1 VVVEEKDGNRHDR
14 SVPSFAPT
22 EKGTLVP
29 TTVGYVFLVLDDDIL
44 RQALDGSPDGVVI
57 VDRDGSIRY
66 VNHAVSRITGFSAAD
81 LIGQPVETLVPAS
94 ARNEHVRHRNGYTT
108 SPRTRPMGQGLTLT
122 ARHAHGHEVPV
133 EISLSPVSTDDG
145 TFTIASVRDISERL
159 ATDRRHQATREML
172 TLSAERERIARD
184 LHDTVLQR
192 LFGLGLEMQA
202 VGLNAPDPVAHRLET
217 AVDEID
223 QIIKE
228 IRTSVFTLGAA
239 KREGS
244 LGQEIGDIIAQSA
257 RMLGFS
263 PRLRIEGPVENM
275 VTPVTRGDLVA
286 ALREALANV
295 ARHSEATAVTVEI
308 LLHDDELL
316 VRVVDNGVGYS
327 PERSSEAGNGLSNLA
342 ARAAVHGG
350 EFRIGKSDNGGTTL
364 EWSIRIS

>member
-1 VVVEEKDGNRHDR
+1 M
-14 SVPSFAPT
+14 PSFSST

-29 TTVGYVFLVLDDDIL
+29 TIVGYGFFVLDDDIL

-57 VDRDGSIRY
+57 VDQDGSIRY
-66 VNHAVSRITGFSAAD
+66 VNHVVSLITGFSATD
-81 LIGQPVETLVPAS
+81 LIGQPVETLVPERAQGD
-94 ARNEHVRHRNGYTT
+94 HVRRRNGYTDA
-108 SPRTRPMGQGLTLT
+108 PRTRPMGQGLTLT

-133 EISLSPVSTDDG
+133 EISLSPVTTADG
-145 TFTIASVRDISERL
+145 SFTVASVRDISERL

-223 QIIKE
+223 RIIKE

-244 LGQEIGDIIAQSA
+244 LGQELGDIIAQSA
-257 RMLGFS
+257 RVLGFS

-275 VTPVTRGDLVA
+275 VTPATRRDLVA

-295 ARHSEATAVTVEI
+295 ARHSEATAVAVD
-308 LLHDDELL
+308 LLLRDDELL
-316 VRVVDNGVGYS
+316 VRVVDNGVGYA
-327 PERSSEAGNGLSNLA
+327 PERSSGAGNGLANLA

-350 EFRIGKSDNGGTTL
+350 EFRIGGSDDGGTVL
-364 EWSIRIS
+364 EWSINVS